1 MSFKTHYA
9 ACYYNKKH
17 SDIRLVLGQ
26 HLKSVKAKMSQNL
39 STSKTKSIYIMS
51 KSTYIICNNVTLL
64 NYAHI
69 KQQWCPKETIHI
81 DLVLLKYS
89 GNYQNQLT
97 EETALLKH
105 VYYYQQTKNLN
116 ISIL

>member
-1 MSFKTHYA
+1 LNFKTHYA

-69 KQQWCPKETIHI
+69 KQQWCQKRNNTYWSGTAEIFWKLPKPI
-81 DLVLLKYS
+81 DRRNCL
-89 GNYQNQLT
+89 
-97 EETALLKH
+97 A
-105 VYYYQQTKNLN
+105 
-116 ISIL
+116 

>member
-1 MSFKTHYA
+1 MNVTNVLFSFDKLNCKKIRISTKLDCINNKPMIKLSFKTHYA

-69 KQQWCPKETIHI
+69 KQQ
-81 DLVLLKYS
+81 
-89 GNYQNQLT
+89 
-97 EETALLKH
+97 
-105 VYYYQQTKNLN
+105 
-116 ISIL
+116 